1 MKMKVKMERKMW
13 TVCGIFNC
21 TNAQF
26 FHLLISLV
34 LVIFSVYN
42 IFRIFTIFP
51 HSTRSDKEELFFH
64 HCARRLYFS
73 SIIIVIFSEE
83 CLQWISIFHISVFMD
98 DGVRSWHQSRAR
110 AIDESS
116 VVVSR
121 RKRQKQRKKS
131 ESFTQRWT
139 RRETNRWKWE
149 RSRFSATEEEEKI
162 FKFDISI
169 NHIRRFSFREC
180 DGNVEFQ
187 KIPHVSCIRK
197 EHGREPNRS
206 KHRERG
212 EISITSTL
220 IYRILPTCLS
230 GWFSFN
236 HPSDPPRLLS
246 HIFIYV
252 YDACSRGRRIRSST
266 MTWLDLISL
275 FFASHLY
282 RRHRHAAGGI

>member
-1 MKMKVKMERKMW
+1 MWNFQLHERS
-13 TVCGIFNC
+13 I
-21 TNAQF
+21 

-42 IFRIFTIFP
+42 IFRIFTISP

-116 VVVSR
+116 IVVSR

-149 RSRFSATEEEEKI
+149 RSRFSATEEEKKYSNSILVSIILDAFQSKSVWWQCGI
-162 FKFDISI
+162 FR
-169 NHIRRFSFREC
+169 N
-180 DGNVEFQ
+180 
-187 KIPHVSCIRK
+187 PHVSCIRK
-197 EHGREPNRS
+197 EHARESNRS
-206 KHRERG
+206 
-212 EISITSTL
+212 
-220 IYRILPTCLS
+220 
-230 GWFSFN
+230 
-236 HPSDPPRLLS
+236 
-246 HIFIYV
+246 
-252 YDACSRGRRIRSST
+252 
-266 MTWLDLISL
+266 
-275 FFASHLY
+275 
-282 RRHRHAAGGI
+282 